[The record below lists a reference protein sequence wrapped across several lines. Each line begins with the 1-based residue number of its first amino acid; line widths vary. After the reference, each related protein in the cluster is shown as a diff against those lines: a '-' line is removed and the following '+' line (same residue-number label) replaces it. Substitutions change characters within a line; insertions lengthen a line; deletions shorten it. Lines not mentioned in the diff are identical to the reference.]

1 MTMTFSV
8 ALYLAFKEL
17 WRNRGRFFL
26 VSMVIALITLLVIFL
41 AGLGEGLATA
51 NKEYLSNL
59 GGELVVFQ
67 DQANLAVLSSQIGRS
82 KMNDIRRT
90 DGVADAGAIGAS
102 SVFVEY
108 PGMDTTAEPTSFSF
122 LGVEPGRPGEPT
134 VLDGRSLSGLRA
146 NEAIIDRRIAQ
157 DTGLQIGDVITIKS
171 TQAGVDQFY
180 PVTIVGIT
188 ASQQFFFQS
197 SIFVPLF
204 TWDNIRPK
212 PVVGNSQSELTY
224 NIINIKLENPA
235 DEEVMIERLQN
246 DIAGIEVVNVVTAYE
261 NSPGYAA
268 QQSTLNT
275 QRGFTLLIG
284 VLVVGGFF
292 QIQTLQKVGQVGM
305 LKALGAS
312 NPLVGLA
319 ATAQIIITNLL
330 GVVLGGLATFLLAL
344 GLPQNVPIIFT
355 GPQVIIAILTLLFI
369 GPLGGLVSIRF
380 LVRVEPLRALGLA
393 S

>member
-1 MTMTFSV
+1 MTFSV

-330 GVVLGGLATFLLAL
+330 GVFLGGLATFLLAL

>member
-330 GVVLGGLATFLLAL
+330 GVFLGGLATFLLAL

>member
-1 MTMTFSV
+1 MTLSV
-8 ALYLAFKEL
+8 SLFLAFKEL

-26 VSMVIALITLLVIFL
+26 VSLVIALITLLVIFL

-59 GGELVVFQ
+59 DGELVVFQ
-67 DQANLAVLSSQIGRS
+67 DQANLAVLSSQLSRS
-82 KMNDIRRT
+82 SMNDIRRT
-90 DGVADAGAIGAS
+90 PGVADAGAIGAS

-108 PGMDTTAEPTSFSF
+108 SGMDTQADPVSYS
-122 LGVEPGRPGEPT
+122 LVGVEPGRPGEPS
-134 VLDGRSLSGLRA
+134 VNSGQQLAGLRA
-146 NEAIIDRRIAQ
+146 NEVIIDQRVAQ
-157 DTGLQIGDVITIKS
+157 ATDLQIGDTLTVKS
-171 TQAGVDQFY
+171 TQGGIDEFY
-180 PVTIVGIT
+180 PLTIVGVT
-188 ASQQFFFQS
+188 ASQQYFFQA

-212 PVVGNSQSELTY
+212 PVVGSGQSELTY
-224 NIINIKLENPA
+224 NIVNVKLENPA
-235 DEEVMIERLQN
+235 DEELVIERLQN
-246 DIAGIEVVNVVTAYE
+246 QVSGVEVVNVVTAYE
-261 NSPGYAA
+261 NSPGYAE

-312 NPLVGLA
+312 NPLVALA
-319 ATAQIIITNLL
+319 ATAQIVTTNML
-330 GVVLGGLATFLLAL
+330 GVLIGGLATLMLAL
-344 GLPQNVPIIFT
+344 GLPQNIPIIFT
-355 GPQVIIAILTLLFI
+355 GPQVIIAVLTLLFI

>member
-1 MTMTFSV
+1 MTLSV
-8 ALYLAFKEL
+8 SLFLAFKEL

-26 VSMVIALITLLVIFL
+26 VSLVIALITLLVIFL

-59 GGELVVFQ
+59 RGELVVFQ
-67 DQANLAVLSSQIGRS
+67 DQANLSVLSSQLGRS
-82 KMNDIRRT
+82 NMNDIRRVQ
-90 DGVADAGAIGAS
+90 GVADAGAIGAS
-102 SVFVEY
+102 SVFIEY
-108 PGMDTTAEPTSFSF
+108 PGQDPEAEPVSYS
-122 LGVEPGRPGEPT
+122 LVGVEPGRPGEPAVT
-134 VLDGRSLSGLRA
+134 SGQQLAGLRA
-146 NEAIIDRRIAQ
+146 NEVLIDQRVA
-157 DTGLQIGDVITIKS
+157 DETGLQVGDTLTVKS
-171 TQAGVDQFY
+171 TQGGIDEFY
-180 PVTIVGIT
+180 PLTIAGIT
-188 ASQQFFFQS
+188 ASQQYFFQA
-197 SIFVPLF
+197 SIFAPLF

-212 PVVGNSQSELTY
+212 PVIDGGQSELTY
-224 NIINIKLENPA
+224 NIVNVKLENPA
-235 DEEVMIERLQN
+235 DEAEVIDRLQTQ
-246 DIAGIEVVNVVTAYE
+246 ISGIEVVNVVTAYE
-261 NSPGYAA
+261 NSPGYAE

-312 NPLVGLA
+312 NPLVALA
-319 ATAQIIITNLL
+319 ATTQIVTTNLL
-330 GVVLGGLATFLLAL
+330 GVLIGALATLLLAL
-344 GLPQNVPIIFT
+344 GLPPNIPIIFT
-355 GPQVIIAILTLLFI
+355 GPQVVIAILTLLFI

>member
-1 MTMTFSV
+1 MTFSV

-26 VSMVIALITLLVIFL
+26 VSLVIALITLLVIFL

-59 GGELVVFQ
+59 GGELVIFQ

-90 DGVADAGAIGAS
+90 EGVADAGAIGAS

-108 PGMDTTAEPTSFSF
+108 PGMDTTAEPTSYSF

-204 TWDNIRPK
+204 AWDNIRPK
-212 PVVGNSQSELTY
+212 PVIGNSQSELTY
-224 NIINIKLENPA
+224 NIINVKLENPA

>member
-1 MTMTFSV
+1 MTVSV

-26 VSMVIALITLLVIFL
+26 VSLVIALITLLVIFL

-59 GGELVVFQ
+59 EGELVIFQ
-67 DQANLAVLSSQIGRS
+67 DQANLSVLSSQLSRS
-82 KMNDIRRT
+82 NMNDIRRV

-102 SVFVEY
+102 SVFIQY
-108 PGMDTTAEPTSFSF
+108 PNQDQNADPVSYS
-122 LGVEPGRPGEPT
+122 LVGVEPGRPGEPAVT
-134 VLDGRSLSGLRA
+134 SGQQLAGLRA
-146 NEAIIDRRIAQ
+146 NEAIIDQRVA
-157 DTGLQIGDVITIKS
+157 DETGMQIGDTLTIKS
-171 TQAGVDQFY
+171 TQGGIDEFY
-180 PVTIVGIT
+180 PLTVVGIT
-188 ASQQFFFQS
+188 ASQQYFFQA
-197 SIFVPLF
+197 SIFAPLF

-212 PVVGNSQSELTY
+212 PTVGGGQSELTY
-224 NIINIKLENPA
+224 NIVNVKLDNPA
-235 DEEVMIERLQN
+235 DEAAMIDRLQN
-246 DIAGIEVVNVVTAYE
+246 QISGIEVVDVVTAYE
-261 NSPGYAA
+261 KAPGYAE

-275 QRGFTLLIG
+275 QRAFTLLIG

-312 NPLVGLA
+312 NPLVALA
-319 ATAQIIITNLL
+319 ATTQIVSTNML
-330 GVVLGGLATFLLAL
+330 GVLIGSVSTLLLAL
-344 GLPQNVPIIFT
+344 GLPQNIPIIFT
-355 GPQVIIAILTLLFI
+355 GPQVVIAVLTLLLI

>member
-1 MTMTFSV
+1 MTFSV

-26 VSMVIALITLLVIFL
+26 VSLVIALITLLVIFL

-90 DGVADAGAIGAS
+90 EGVADAGAIGAS

-108 PGMDTTAEPTSFSF
+108 PGMDTTAEPTSYSF
-122 LGVEPGRPGEPT
+122 LGVEPGRPGEPA
-134 VLDGRSLSGLRA
+134 VLEGRSLSGLRA

-204 TWDNIRPK
+204 AWDNIRPK
-212 PVVGNSQSELTY
+212 PVIGNSQSELTY
-224 NIINIKLENPA
+224 NIINVKLENPA